1 MRFGGRKAG
10 ALALIAAGLTVA
22 GCANEA
28 PDSEEQRRADA
39 KAVAQVMAQQT
50 PPPIELAL
58 QPLTYD
64 DIVGDERMSGRGC
77 SFYPTDGED
86 PFATL
91 GSDLGFVKYEGSVQ
105 RLAADAGS
113 GEGPFDTREKYDG
126 REYVMRAAY
135 DEARVEEGEGYW
147 AAPATLTVEDGFDRQ
162 VAGHSGRLACGG

>member
-1 MRFGGRKAG
+1 MRVGMAMG
-10 ALALIAAGLTVA
+10 ALAAVLVA
-22 GCANEA
+22 GCANEPA
-28 PDSEEQRRADA
+28 ENTEAQDRADA
-39 KAVAQVMAQQT
+39 EAVAQVMAQQT

-64 DIVGDERMSGRGC
+64 DIVADERMSGRGC
-77 SFYPTDGED
+77 SFYPTDQED

-113 GEGPFDTREKYDG
+113 GEGPFGTRAKYAG
-126 REYVMRAAY
+126 REYVVRVAF
-135 DEARVEEGEGYW
+135 DEAAVEEGDGYW

-162 VAGHSGRLACGG
+162 VAGHMGRLACGG